1 MAIVISGVN
10 NNDKITASD
19 GTIDL
24 LSGVN
29 FVSTITAPAFSATGN
44 ITANSINVGMGVQ
57 LGNAGVATATTFVG
71 NLTGN
76 VNSTS
81 NLLLQIGGSEKFRVG
96 SSGQLGIGGANYG
109 TSGQVL
115 TSGGSGS
122 AATWSTVTGT
132 TINNNA
138 NNRVITGEG
147 GTTLN
152 GEANLTF
159 DGSALTVNGT
169 SLNNII
175 TARAADTNGISAINI
190 LAEGTTGHSRIKFSD
205 TAGID
210 GQISYTHTD
219 RALTFAAGGT
229 TERLRITAAGNATF
243 SGIVTAT
250 SFVPT
255 SGQLS
260 HRNII
265 INGAM
270 TVAQRS
276 VGPLQV
282 EGYRTVDRFRFNYDP
297 APNEIPFQSQHVLT
311 SGDTGPYEEGFR
323 YSYFIENGNQ
333 GTQPSNGNIEIFHR
347 VEAQDIANSN
357 WNYLSSSSF
366 ITLSFWAKSSVTQT
380 FYGRVMTETGPASR
394 NFPYEISLV
403 GGVWKK
409 FIIKIP
415 GASNLAFTNTTD
427 SGLRIEWVQ
436 AAGTDQSGTA
446 PLNQWSTY
454 SATDRY
460 PAVASTWYDT
470 DNATYEITGVQL
482 EVGSEATPFEF
493 RSYADEL
500 IRCMRYYQA
509 STDDWHSALNSNSTP
524 GAYSNCNVPFKVQ
537 MRAAP
542 TVNYVWTG
550 NGGNTPTG
558 QSTNYIGVNS
568 FVALSLANSNSAFRL
583 DSWNCS
589 SEL

>member
-29 FVSTITAPAFSATGN
+29 FESTISAPAFSATGN

-76 VNSTS
+76 VNATS

-132 TINNNA
+132 TINNNV

-152 GEANLTF
+152 GESNLRF
-159 DGSALTVNGT
+159 DGSLLTVAGKITCDVNSDIDMSNG
-169 SLNNII
+169 
-175 TARAADTNGISAINI
+175 ADGQLQIGGNGYTSAIALND
-190 LAEGTTGHSRIKFSD
+190 EGMQIYHNSSSR
-205 TAGID
+205 GIIF
-210 GQISYTHTD
+210 GINES
-219 RALTFAAGGT
+219 
-229 TERLRITAAGNATF
+229 EKLRITAAGNATF

-297 APNEIPFQSQHVLT
+297 SPNEIPFQSQHVLT

-323 YSYFIENGNQ
+323 YSYLIENGNQ

-403 GGVWKK
+403 SGVWKK

-542 TVNYVWTG
+542 TVSYVWTG

-558 QSTNYIGVNS
+558 QSTNFIGVNS

-589 SEL
+589 AEL

>member
-558 QSTNYIGVNS
+558 QSTNFIGVNS